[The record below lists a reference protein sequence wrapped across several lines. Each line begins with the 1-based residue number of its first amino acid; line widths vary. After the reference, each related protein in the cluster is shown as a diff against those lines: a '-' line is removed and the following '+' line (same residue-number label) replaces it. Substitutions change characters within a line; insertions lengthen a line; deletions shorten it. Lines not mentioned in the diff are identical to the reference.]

1 MLDAQRGQEG
11 LLRYLHAADLLHAAL
26 ALFLLLEEL
35 AFAGN
40 VATVAFGSNV
50 FAVGANGLAGDHT
63 LAHGGL
69 HWHLE
74 LSERQRELLLKTLEI
89 YISTGAPV
97 GSHALCDELGA
108 SSSTIRAELAH
119 LESLGLLDHP
129 HTSAG
134 RVPSDMGY
142 RYYVDALMEAN
153 SRDDTAFADVERY
166 GNVDELLRSVSEGMS
181 EVTRLLA
188 VVAGPAVL
196 GESLAR
202 VDYLPLGEGRLLLVV
217 SMESGASSSAA
228 ITLPI
233 PVEDEE
239 LRGIFAALNS
249 WLGGRPLGPDL
260 ELGLAA
266 HTALSDH
273 DPRTVGAVLEAVGAL
288 GRATERGV
296 FIQGASA
303 LLSRLDDLDPGSL
316 SAVIEVFERR
326 RWLLRLMGDALRRS
340 VSSSGVVVSIGTESG
355 FLNLTG
361 TSLVASAYSR
371 HERPY
376 GVVSL
381 IGPKRMDYDAAIMTV
396 RSAAE
401 ALTNCLD
408 ARF

>member
-1 MLDAQRGQEG
+1 M
-11 LLRYLHAADLLHAAL
+11 
-26 ALFLLLEEL
+26 
-35 AFAGN
+35 
-40 VATVAFGSNV
+40 T
-50 FAVGANGLAGDHT
+50 
-63 LAHGGL
+63 
-69 HWHLE
+69 HLE

-89 YISTGAPV
+89 CISTGAPV
-97 GSHALCDELGA
+97 GSHTLSEELEA
-108 SSSTIRAELAH
+108 SSSTIRAELAQ

-134 RVPSDMGY
+134 RIPTDRGY

-153 SRDDTAFADVERY
+153 PKDDTAFAALEGY
-166 GNVDELLRSVSEGMS
+166 GNVDELLRGVSEGMS

-188 VVAGPAVL
+188 VVAGPTVL

-202 VDYLPLGEGRLLLVV
+202 VDYLPLGEDRLLLVV
-217 SMESGASSSAA
+217 SMDSGASSSAA

-233 PVEDEE
+233 LVEDDE
-239 LRGIFAALNS
+239 LRHIFAALNS
-249 WLGGRPLGPDL
+249 WLGGRPLGTDL

-266 HTALSDH
+266 RTALSDY
-273 DPRTVGAVLEAVGAL
+273 DPMTVGAVLEAVGAL

-303 LLSRLDDLDPGSL
+303 LLSRL

-371 HERPY
+371 RERPY

-381 IGPKRMDYDAAIMTV
+381 IGPKRMNYDVAITTV